1 MGYNYGMWK
10 KGILIDGHEFADVI
24 DHRKEFL
31 IQMLSRLKSIQWLE
45 VDDMQ
50 LHQDR
55 SARPQQRL
63 CGSRTTSPYFT
74 RTTTA
79 VKGGAQKIT
88 LISIRRGTM
97 EGQSWFRISSA
108 LVMADYSQLDGV
120 PISVIIKPEKNQD
133 GYWQETDILKRLEEK
148 AIPVFN

>member
-1 MGYNYGMWK
+1 
-10 KGILIDGHEFADVI
+10 
-24 DHRKEFL
+24 
-31 IQMLSRLKSIQWLE
+31 
-45 VDDMQ
+45 
-50 LHQDR
+50 
-55 SARPQQRL
+55 
-63 CGSRTTSPYFT
+63 
-74 RTTTA
+74 
-79 VKGGAQKIT
+79 
-88 LISIRRGTM
+88 M